1 MSIHAPKAWIT
12 GEELGKERR
21 SLLAAGLDDDS
32 PEMQALWKQ
41 VDERDD
47 YLWERY
53 AKPLIGVHP
62 GEWAA
67 VSLGGEVLRGPA
79 SVEVHQAARDRF
91 GPGNFAYG
99 KLAEFRGIDLARC

>member
-1 MSIHAPKAWIT
+1 MSIQERKAWIT
-12 GEELGKERR
+12 GEELSKERR
-21 SLLAAGLDDDS
+21 KLIEAGLKDDS

-53 AKPLIGVHP
+53 ARPLIAAHP

-67 VSLGGEVLRGPA
+67 VSLNGDVLHGPM
-79 SVEVHQAARDRF
+79 SVEVHRAAIEKF
-91 GPGNFAYG
+91 GSGNFAYG